1 MIRGSQIRKLGYASQ
16 VAMGL
21 LVASFGMGLALAQ
34 STDLPNRKDPLEGI
48 TTAGQPS
55 GQQFA
60 AAAASG
66 FKSVIDLR
74 GPQED
79 RGMDEKAAVEALGMS
94 YISLPVEGAGGVTYG
109 NAAAL
114 DKLLA
119 DLPRPV
125 LIHCS
130 TGNRAGALLALR
142 AKLNGA
148 DSESAL
154 ALGLAGGVTALK
166 PTVEQKLAQ
175 GHD

>member
-1 MIRGSQIRKLGYASQ
+1 MIRGSQLRKLGCASRF
-16 VAMGL
+16 AMGL
-21 LVASFGMGLALAQ
+21 LLAWLATGPALAQ
-34 STDLPNRKDPLEGI
+34 STNLPNRKDPLEGI
-48 TTAGQPS
+48 TTAGQPNS
-55 GQQFA
+55 QQFT

-66 FKSVIDLR
+66 FKAVIDLR

-79 RGMDEKAAVEALGMS
+79 RGMDEKASVEALGMS

-119 DLPRPV
+119 ELPRPV

-148 DSESAL
+148 DNESAL
-154 ALGLAGGVTALK
+154 ALGVAGGVTALK
-166 PTVEQKLAQ
+166 PAVEQKLAQ